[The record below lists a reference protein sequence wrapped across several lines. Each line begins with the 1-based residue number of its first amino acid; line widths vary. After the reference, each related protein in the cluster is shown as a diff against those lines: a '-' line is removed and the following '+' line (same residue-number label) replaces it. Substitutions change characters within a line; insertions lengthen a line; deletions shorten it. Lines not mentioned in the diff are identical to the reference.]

1 MAAKN
6 GLGGPLLAAKIGLG
20 GPLLAAKIGLGWDHF
35 WQGGTTFGCQK
46 WSPGTSFGNQ
56 KWSGGTSFGCQK
68 WSGGPLLGGTTFG
81 MTDPHPSWEQLV
93 ALAID
98 QRRAEDIHMK
108 TGPLVHMITE

>member
-81 MTDPHPSWEQLV
+81 MTGNSRLGDRVGCGSSPHLLLHARPVPGAPEQ
-93 ALAID
+93 
-98 QRRAEDIHMK
+98 R
-108 TGPLVHMITE
+108 